1 MDHFSGENI
10 AFTFLFR
17 KILNLV
23 RNFAFLVEVYSMKK
37 SLRSDNMKRGILGLL
52 TAVLL
57 IVLAFP
63 SSSLAATPT
72 SNRGA
77 TPQLSGNEPTYT
89 YWIQSG
95 DPKYIKKSFGGWR
108 DVGAAVH
115 GPTTLVQVYK
125 ESSSI
130 SVTASAGIP
139 VKQITTTKTKIP
151 KGKKG
156 QFQVRSVYKYY
167 KVTMVQWMAMDGK
180 RKKTGKKKTVTVK
193 KKTSL
198 ENRVLLKNPN
208 N

>member
-17 KILNLV
+17 KILNLI

>member
-1 MDHFSGENI
+1 
-10 AFTFLFR
+10 
-17 KILNLV
+17 
-23 RNFAFLVEVYSMKK
+23 
-37 SLRSDNMKRGILGLL
+37 MKRGILGLL

-139 VKQITTTKTKIP
+139 VKQIEAGLSSDFSKKYSLTTTTKTKIP

-180 RKKTGKKKTVTVK
+180 RKKQEKRRQLQLKRKH
-193 KKTSL
+193 
-198 ENRVLLKNPN
+198 LLKTEYYLGLAERIKFGQIQAKFRLSKYKIVLCKNF
-208 N
+208 